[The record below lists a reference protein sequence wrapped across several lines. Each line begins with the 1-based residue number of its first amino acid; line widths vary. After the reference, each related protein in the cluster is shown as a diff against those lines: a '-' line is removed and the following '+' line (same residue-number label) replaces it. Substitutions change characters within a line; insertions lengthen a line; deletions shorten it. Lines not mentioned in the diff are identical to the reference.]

1 MMKVVRFV
9 GEDTCSDAAY
19 LAAVDDGKSAI
30 VDSMT
35 GDRNVTVQFTL
46 NESPLLVEPDEHT
59 RDFLDLAV
67 AVYIADELINRE
79 DSSDRWTRD
88 FDLLVPVFDPERW
101 QRATSQFASTL
112 SFLSQDRFAFNW
124 VKRTALPEG
133 TRHRQELPDGFDTV
147 CLFSGG
153 IDSLLG
159 ANRLL
164 QEGQKVLLVGHQA
177 EGATAKAQKD
187 LYTMLA
193 SKYDDHVALIQ
204 CRVARS
210 GNETHRHILPNKVEE
225 SHRPRSFL
233 FLALALA
240 IANAARIQSVFIPEN
255 GMIALN
261 PPLQRSRAGA
271 HATRTAHP
279 IFLARLINSLR
290 VADVFAGEIRNP
302 FLYVSK
308 TDMLRE
314 LDPSLVDLV
323 KRSVSCSHP
332 LRYQDE
338 GVHHCGY
345 CVPCLHRRAAM
356 MVCGLD
362 DSDDY
367 AFDVLLGT
375 PSRVRGKEF
384 TSYLQ
389 LNAKALFPFARL
401 MTTASD
407 VELHSRVLSHG
418 YFPASV
424 GETIGLETVQTYQPW
439 AEMIRRWATDLVN
452 EFETRLSDEMKERL
466 GFSRCPER
474 RVI

>member
-1 MMKVVRFV
+1 MKVVRFV
-9 GEDTCSDAAY
+9 GEEACTDAAY
-19 LAAVDDGKSAI
+19 VAAVDYEGSAV

-35 GDRNVTVQFTL
+35 GDRNVTVQFML
-46 NESPLLVEPDEHT
+46 NGGPLLVEPDEHT

-67 AVYIADELINRE
+67 AVYIADELIKRE
-79 DSSDRWTRD
+79 DSLNRWTRD
-88 FDLLVPVFDPERW
+88 FDLLVPVFDPGKW
-101 QRATSQFASTL
+101 QQATTRLASTL
-112 SFLSQDRFAFNW
+112 NFLSQDRFEFTW
-124 VKRTALPEG
+124 IKRAAMPEG
-133 TRHRQELPDGFDTV
+133 IRHRQELPVGFDAV

-164 QEGQKVLLVGHQA
+164 QEGRKVLLVGHQA

-193 SKYDDHVALIQ
+193 SQFDDHVALIQ

-210 GNETHRHILPNKVEE
+210 GNETHRHILPKKVEE

-233 FLALALA
+233 FLALALTV
-240 IANAARIQSVFIPEN
+240 ANAARIQSIFVPEN

-279 IFLARLINSLR
+279 IFLTRLIDSLR
-290 VADVFAGEIRNP
+290 AADVFEGEIRNP
-302 FLYVSK
+302 FLYMSK
-308 TDMLRE
+308 MDMLRE
-314 LDPSLVDLV
+314 LDPTLIDLV

-367 AFDVLLGT
+367 AFNVLLGT
-375 PSRVRGKEF
+375 PSRLRGKEF
-384 TSYLQ
+384 TPYLQ
-389 LNAKALFPFARL
+389 LNAKALFPFARR

-424 GETIGLETVQTYQPW
+424 GERIGLETVQTYQPW
-439 AEMIRRWATDLVN
+439 AEMIRRWAIDLIA
-452 EFETRLSDEMKERL
+452 EFETRLSDDMKAQL
-466 GFSRCPER
+466 GFSASPGER
-474 RVI
+474 VL